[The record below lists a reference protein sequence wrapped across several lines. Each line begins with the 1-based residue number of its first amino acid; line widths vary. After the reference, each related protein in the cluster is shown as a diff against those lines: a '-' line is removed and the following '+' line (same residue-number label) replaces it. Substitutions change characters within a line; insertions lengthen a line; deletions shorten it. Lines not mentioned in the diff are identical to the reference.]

1 MFDFL
6 SDKTASLMIRLSAE
20 NREVSREELASA
32 DMRALYEL
40 CLEHELHSVVASHI
54 LNDGIAALPDYWLR
68 AYEKEQ
74 DRLEFLKKKSREICS
89 VMRENGIPMVIL
101 KNGGIMTD
109 IVSESLL

>member
-40 CLEHELHSVVASHI
+40 CLEHELHGVVASHI

-74 DRLEFLKKKSREICS
+74 ERLEFLKKKSHSSLFSSLSS
-89 VMRENGIPMVIL
+89 VSTSEKTAGRVKL
-101 KNGGIMTD
+101 K
-109 IVSESLL
+109 